1 MKKIV
6 ILLML
11 IIGMIS
17 FSNNYQNN
25 SELEKEVKKVINNFN
40 QTEKDK
46 LFSELIKRKT
56 KLTLDTIR
64 INEVRPVNKSK
75 QKSFMTVMEMVT
87 EQNLKNLIYNSKIEL
102 KEIEY
107 VSENKA
113 NVSITVKM
121 IDAMELLPSSEK
133 YLLSKYGK
141 GEKYLDLD
149 IFLNEK
155 IKNDVMKYFDEH
167 TKELIK
173 NDDNSELIVNIELEF
188 TKKNGKWISNE
199 TISKYILKRLNGY

>member
-6 ILLML
+6 ILLIL

-17 FSNNYQNN
+17 FGNNYQNN
-25 SELEKEVKKVINNFN
+25 SELEEEVKKVINNFN

-56 KLTLDTIR
+56 KLTLDTIK
-64 INEVRPVNKSK
+64 INEARPVNKSK

-113 NVSITVKM
+113 NVSITLKM
-121 IDAMELLPSSEK
+121 IDAMELLTSSEK

-199 TISKYILKRLNGY
+199 TISKYILKRLNSY

>member
-6 ILLML
+6 ILLIL

-17 FSNNYQNN
+17 FGNNYQNN
-25 SELEKEVKKVINNFN
+25 SELEEEVKKVINNFN

-56 KLTLDTIR
+56 KLTLDTIK
-64 INEVRPVNKSK
+64 INEARPVNKSK

-113 NVSITVKM
+113 NVSITLKM
-121 IDAMELLPSSEK
+121 IDAMELLTSSEK

-141 GEKYLDLD
+141 GEKYLDSD

-199 TISKYILKRLNGY
+199 TISKYLFKQFKDY

>member
-6 ILLML
+6 ILLIL

-17 FSNNYQNN
+17 FGNNYQNN
-25 SELEKEVKKVINNFN
+25 SELEEEVKKVINNFN

-46 LFSELIKRKT
+46 LSSELIKRKT
-56 KLTLDTIR
+56 KLTLDTIK
-64 INEVRPVNKSK
+64 INEARPVNKSK

-113 NVSITVKM
+113 NVSITLKM
-121 IDAMELLPSSEK
+121 IDAMELLTSSEK

-141 GEKYLDLD
+141 GEKYLDSD

>member
-6 ILLML
+6 ILLIL

-17 FSNNYQNN
+17 FGNNYQNN
-25 SELEKEVKKVINNFN
+25 SELEEEVKKVINNFN

-56 KLTLDTIR
+56 KLTLDTIK
-64 INEVRPVNKSK
+64 INEARPVNKSK

-113 NVSITVKM
+113 NVSITLKM
-121 IDAMELLPSSEK
+121 IDAMELLTSSEK

-141 GEKYLDLD
+141 GGKYLDTD
-149 IFLNEK
+149 IFLDEK
-155 IKNDVMKYFDEH
+155 VKNDVMKYFDEH

>member
-1 MKKIV
+1 MFK
-6 ILLML
+6 ILLIL

-17 FSNNYQNN
+17 FGNNYQNN
-25 SELEKEVKKVINNFN
+25 SELEEEVKKVINNFN

-56 KLTLDTIR
+56 KLTLDTIK
-64 INEVRPVNKSK
+64 INEARPVNKSK

-113 NVSITVKM
+113 NVSITLKM
-121 IDAMELLPSSEK
+121 IDAMELLTSSEK

-141 GEKYLDLD
+141 GEKYLDSD

>member
-6 ILLML
+6 ILLIL

-17 FSNNYQNN
+17 FGNNYQNN

-56 KLTLDTIR
+56 KLTLDTIK
-64 INEVRPVNKSK
+64 INEARPVNKSK
-75 QKSFMTVMEMVT
+75 QKSFMTVMEIVT

-113 NVSITVKM
+113 NVSITLKM
-121 IDAMELLPSSEK
+121 IDAMELLTSSEK

-141 GEKYLDLD
+141 GEKYLDSD

>member
-6 ILLML
+6 ILLIL

-17 FSNNYQNN
+17 FGNNYQNN

-113 NVSITVKM
+113 NVSITLKM
-121 IDAMELLPSSEK
+121 IDGMELLKSSKK
-133 YLLSKYGK
+133 YLMSKYGK
-141 GEKYLDLD
+141 GGKYLDTD
-149 IFLNEK
+149 IFLDEK
-155 IKNDVMKYFDEH
+155 VKNDVMKYFDEH
-167 TKELIK
+167 TKELMK
-173 NDDNSELIVNIELEF
+173 NDDNNEIVDIELEF
-188 TKKNGKWISNE
+188 ALKNGKWISNE
-199 TISKYILKRLNGY
+199 TISKYLFKQFKDY

>member
-6 ILLML
+6 ILLIL

-17 FSNNYQNN
+17 FGNNYQNN
-25 SELEKEVKKVINNFN
+25 SELEEEVKKVINNFN

-56 KLTLDTIR
+56 KLTLDTIK
-64 INEVRPVNKSK
+64 INEARPVNKSK
-75 QKSFMTVMEMVT
+75 QKSFMTVMEIVT

-102 KEIEY
+102 EDIEY
-107 VSENKA
+107 MSKNKA
-113 NVSITVKM
+113 NVSITLKM
-121 IDAMELLPSSEK
+121 IDGMELLTSSEK

-141 GEKYLDLD
+141 GEKYLDSD

-167 TKELIK
+167 TKELMK
-173 NDDNSELIVNIELEF
+173 NDDNNEIVDIELEF
-188 TKKNGKWISNE
+188 ALKNGKWISNE
-199 TISKYILKRLNGY
+199 TISKYLFKQFKDY

>member
-6 ILLML
+6 ILLIL

-17 FSNNYQNN
+17 FGNNYQNN
-25 SELEKEVKKVINNFN
+25 SELEEEVKKVINNFN

-56 KLTLDTIR
+56 KLTLDTIK
-64 INEVRPVNKSK
+64 INEARPVNKSK

-107 VSENKA
+107 ISENKA
-113 NVSITVKM
+113 NVSITLKM
-121 IDAMELLPSSEK
+121 IDAMELLTSSEK

-141 GEKYLDLD
+141 GGRYLDTD
-149 IFLNEK
+149 IFLDEK
-155 IKNDVMKYFDEH
+155 VKNDVMKYFDEH

>member
-11 IIGMIS
+11 IIGILS
-17 FSNNYQNN
+17 FGNNFQNN
-25 SELEKEVKKVINNFN
+25 SELEEEVKKVINNFN

-46 LFSELIKRKT
+46 LFSELMKRKT

-113 NVSITVKM
+113 NVSITLKM
-121 IDAMELLPSSEK
+121 IDGMELLKSSKK
-133 YLLSKYGK
+133 YLMSKYGK
-141 GEKYLDLD
+141 GGKYLDTD
-149 IFLNEK
+149 IFLDEK
-155 IKNDVMKYFDEH
+155 VKNDVMKYFDEH
-167 TKELIK
+167 TKELMK
-173 NDDNSELIVNIELEF
+173 NDDNNEIVDIELEF
-188 TKKNGKWISNE
+188 ALKNGKWISNE
-199 TISKYILKRLNGY
+199 TISKYLFKQFKDY

>member
-6 ILLML
+6 ILLIL

-17 FSNNYQNN
+17 FGNNYQNN
-25 SELEKEVKKVINNFN
+25 SELEEEVKKVINNFN

-46 LFSELIKRKT
+46 LLSELIKRKT
-56 KLTLDTIR
+56 KLTLDTIK
-64 INEVRPVNKSK
+64 INEARPVNKSK

-113 NVSITVKM
+113 NVSITLKM
-121 IDAMELLPSSEK
+121 IDAMELLTSSEK

-141 GEKYLDLD
+141 GEKYLDSD

>member
-56 KLTLDTIR
+56 KLTLDTIK
-64 INEVRPVNKSK
+64 INEARPVNKSK

-113 NVSITVKM
+113 NVSITLKM
-121 IDAMELLPSSEK
+121 IDAMELLTSSEK

-141 GEKYLDLD
+141 GEKYLDSD

>member
-6 ILLML
+6 ILLIL

-17 FSNNYQNN
+17 FGNNYQNN

-56 KLTLDTIR
+56 KLTLDTIK
-64 INEVRPVNKSK
+64 INEARPVNKSK
-75 QKSFMTVMEMVT
+75 QKSFMAVMEMVT

-113 NVSITVKM
+113 NVSITLKM
-121 IDAMELLPSSEK
+121 IDAMELLTSSEK

-141 GEKYLDLD
+141 GEKYLDSD